1 MKFTG
6 IVLLVLVLASPVVIA
21 GEVFGTITDGSK
33 PVPAGVM
40 VEIARS
46 GKVDTTVTDKF
57 GSYRIVLKEKG
68 KCTLTVHMKDQ
79 SATQE
84 LFSYDKS
91 TRYDWILETIDGKL
105 SLRRK

>member
-6 IVLLVLVLASPVVIA
+6 IVLLVLLLAAPSVLA
-21 GEVFGTITDGSK
+21 GEVFGTITDGNK
-33 PVPAGVM
+33 PVPQGVK
-40 VEIARS
+40 VEIAAS
-46 GKVDTTVTDKF
+46 GKVDTTETDKF
-57 GSYRIVLKEKG
+57 GSYRIILKEKG

-79 SATQE
+79 SASHE

-91 TRYDWILETIDGKL
+91 TRYDWIIETIDGKL